1 MQLFRKL
8 HMLQA
13 KFRKLEINIEINPK
27 ILLIGQKVINN
38 QKVYHNCNQD
48 YRNLNKNYLIFIKS
62 NQVTHNQNQI

>member
-1 MQLFRKL
+1 
-8 HMLQA
+8 MLQA

>member
-1 MQLFRKL
+1 MQWFRKL